1 MPVYVFAFDP
11 VSPPTWTDFLAR
23 WGAGVL
29 IFLCT
34 TALSFIVGHLWGQY
48 RARQEWANKSLRGRI
63 NIGINTIVEGGL
75 KIRSLT
81 ERSLEE
87 VFLNPV
93 AVKTVQAAAA
103 KTTQDDPLLPLAQED
118 CWFLLNFVL
127 SAFSERF
134 SAGVVRFDAGQQVQA
149 LRYQLFLTCE
159 KAGDDRIHKVRALL
173 LREELLR
180 DFPFHESMPK
190 LEDPNHADRVSTLR
204 KAARMFETHPHY
216 FMRVE
221 IYI

>member
-1 MPVYVFAFDP
+1 MPFFAADP
-11 VSPPTWTDFLAR
+11 VWTDFLTR

-34 TALSFIVGHLWGQY
+34 TALSFVVGKLLGQY
-48 RARQEWANKSLRGRI
+48 HARQEWTQKSLRGRI
-63 NIGINTIVEGGL
+63 NIGVNSFVDGCL

-81 ERSLEE
+81 ERTLEE

-93 AVKTVQAAAA
+93 ALKKVRTAAAL
-103 KTTQDDPLLPLAQED
+103 TTADNPILPLAPED

-134 SAGVVRFDAGQQVQA
+134 SAGVIRYDAGQAVQA
-149 LRYQLFLTCE
+149 LHYRLFLTCE
-159 KAGDDRIHKVRALL
+159 KIGEDRIHKVRALL

-180 DFPFHESMPK
+180 DFPYQDTMPT
-190 LEDPNHADRVSTLR
+190 LEDPNHADRVATLR
-204 KAARMFETHPHY
+204 TAARLFATEPHH
-216 FMRVE
+216 FMAVE